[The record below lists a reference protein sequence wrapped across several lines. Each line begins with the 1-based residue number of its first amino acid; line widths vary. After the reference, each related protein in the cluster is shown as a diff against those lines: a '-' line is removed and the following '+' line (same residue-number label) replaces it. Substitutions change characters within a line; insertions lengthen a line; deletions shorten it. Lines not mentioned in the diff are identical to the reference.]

1 MGEED
6 DKKSDKSNTSENIS
20 NTNNDRETMKLL
32 VDEITT
38 VVEENDTF
46 EKERKRKLQEL
57 KDIEEQEK
65 LLREKTEK
73 LQSLH
78 LLSNKEL
85 SRKLLGQIEMTS
97 TAEQSENEFP
107 TGLLGGNDDNNP
119 HGNLIIDDTIQ
130 GRRYDILDKIRINAV
145 NLTNYH
151 NHRYHVYKNILFTIF
166 RVPLILL
173 AGLNSFFSVG
183 LQSYMAQRTI
193 SLITAVVSLFCGI
206 LTSIELLLNL
216 QKRMELEQE
225 TSKNYY
231 KLAVE
236 IYTELGK
243 SKNDRGVNGDLR
255 DFLKS
260 KYNEYQNLY
269 STSNTVNMAERNFID
284 EFELYIEPESIEND
298 NMRIETGTN
307 YGDDDDD
314 EYDHLS
320 IKETRLK
327 TSGRRISS
335 AEHTGFCPECCR
347 NLITSCIMTIF
358 YCCFSS
364 EKRIERMSKRQRAK
378 KHKERKNRLGISRSG
393 KYNDW
398 TFDDLV

>member
-1 MGEED
+1 MGEESD
-6 DKKSDKSNTSENIS
+6 QKSEKSSSSHDTSKD
-20 NTNNDRETMKLL
+20 TDMETMKLL

-46 EKERKRKLQEL
+46 AKEKNRRLQEL
-57 KDIEEQEK
+57 KEIEEQEK

-73 LQSLH
+73 L
-78 LLSNKEL
+78 KEL
-85 SRKLLGQIEMTS
+85 QLINNNKLTSELLGQIEMKS
-97 TAEQSENEFP
+97 KNEQPEGEG
-107 TGLLGGNDDNNP
+107 TGGLLGGNNGSSSAENA
-119 HGNLIIDDTIQ
+119 IVDDTIQ

-225 TSKNYY
+225 TAKSYY
-231 KLAVE
+231 RLAVE

-269 STSNTVNMAERNFID
+269 STANTVNMSERNFID

-298 NMRIETGTN
+298 NIRMETGTS
-307 YGDDDDD
+307 YSDDDD
-314 EYDHLS
+314 EYDNLS
-320 IKETRLK
+320 NKQNRPNG
-327 TSGRRISS
+327 SARRISS
-335 AEHTGFCPECCR
+335 SESSGFCPECCR
-347 NLITSCIMTIF
+347 NVITSCIMTFF

-364 EKRIERMSKRQRAK
+364 EQRIERLSKRQRAK

-398 TFDDLV
+398 SFSDMV